1 MMPVF
6 QEIRAR
12 ARQVAP
18 QVLLACLAAYFGYHA
33 VQGDRG
39 VLAWLRLDQELAQ
52 ARALDGE
59 LAVEEERLT
68 HHVAL
73 MRPDHLDPDMLEEQ
87 ARLLLNYGRADDYL
101 ILWPEKGD

>member
-1 MMPVF
+1 MPVL

-18 QVLLACLAAYFGYHA
+18 QVMLACLAAYFGYHA
-33 VQGDRG
+33 LQGDRG
-39 VLAWLRLDQELAQ
+39 VLAWLRLEQELTQTQAIDAQ
-52 ARALDGE
+52 LAAEEAR
-59 LAVEEERLT
+59 LAR
-68 HHVAL
+68 HIAL

-101 ILWPEKGD
+101 VILPENSD

>member
-39 VLAWLRLDQELAQ
+39 VLAWLRLEQELAQ
-52 ARALDGE
+52 ARALEGE
-59 LAVEEERLT
+59 LAGEEERLT

-87 ARLLLNYGRADDYL
+87 ARLLLNYGRVDDYL